1 MKYIIDLRII
11 IVCAGILSLFAC
23 NEDKGNYDYE
33 AINRVTEIANI
44 QESYSVE
51 VGERLLITPEL
62 NTTSGNTDNL
72 DYTWYYKSGSAW
84 NVLQEGKDF
93 DFVIADPIGSPNSTY
108 TCAFEAKNKVT
119 DIAYRQIFSIRVAGT
134 FNKGYVLLYEK
145 EDGFDMGMV
154 VQNSQN
160 QYIPKYNILASTAP
174 SLQRGGVKPYE
185 LNIFADPTA
194 PHPYQPD
201 GSNRSVYLLTDH
213 YTTRL
218 KVADFS
224 WDSSYDISNSV
235 ENGSPLHQEY
245 VSTGQPIVAEKMKV
259 GYFSTSGGIKP
270 HVYVY
275 VKDDNGQGNW
285 YLHNTYPVYYF
296 FSYPMN
302 AYRTGNTVY
311 DSERYEPAPFISC
324 GNRITLFSIRN
335 KINSVARLHTVLP
348 MISAHRSFL
357 PKIFWMSLPTIFLTL
372 MIRMRGC
379 CIWANAIRV

>member
-11 IVCAGILSLFAC
+11 IVCVGILSLFAC

-145 EDGFDMGMV
+145 EDGFDMGMI

-174 SLQRGGVKPYE
+174 SLQREGVKPYE

-224 WDSSYDISNSV
+224 WDPSYDISSSV
-235 ENGSPLHQEY
+235 ENL
-245 VSTGQPIVAEKMKV
+245 
-259 GYFSTSGGIKP
+259 
-270 HVYVY
+270 
-275 VKDDNGQGNW
+275 
-285 YLHNTYPVYYF
+285 
-296 FSYPMN
+296 
-302 AYRTGNTVY
+302 
-311 DSERYEPAPFISC
+311 
-324 GNRITLFSIRN
+324 
-335 KINSVARLHTVLP
+335 
-348 MISAHRSFL
+348 
-357 PKIFWMSLPTIFLTL
+357 SLIH
-372 MIRMRGC
+372 I
-379 CIWANAIRV
+379 

>member
-119 DIAYRQIFSIRVAGT
+119 DIAYRQIFSIRVSGT

-145 EDGFDMGMV
+145 E
-154 VQNSQN
+154 S
-160 QYIPKYNILASTAP
+160 
-174 SLQRGGVKPYE
+174 
-185 LNIFADPTA
+185 
-194 PHPYQPD
+194 
-201 GSNRSVYLLTDH
+201 
-213 YTTRL
+213 
-218 KVADFS
+218 
-224 WDSSYDISNSV
+224 
-235 ENGSPLHQEY
+235 
-245 VSTGQPIVAEKMKV
+245 
-259 GYFSTSGGIKP
+259 
-270 HVYVY
+270 
-275 VKDDNGQGNW
+275 
-285 YLHNTYPVYYF
+285 
-296 FSYPMN
+296 
-302 AYRTGNTVY
+302 
-311 DSERYEPAPFISC
+311 
-324 GNRITLFSIRN
+324 N
-335 KINSVARLHTVLP
+335 KIS
-348 MISAHRSFL
+348 
-357 PKIFWMSLPTIFLTL
+357 KIRAKSQ
-372 MIRMRGC
+372 
-379 CIWANAIRV
+379 